1 MKNFT
6 NNFKQFTSRLSAR
19 WLIMALMMLAGS
31 SSALAYD
38 QSAVDLYFDNS
49 EAKWTNC
56 YVYIGHGSYTSCY
69 AMSRVS
75 GTQYLWKL
83 ASNFNG
89 GNKWGGA
96 SGWVVSKEKWWDSKN
111 SEDIY
116 KFVYHGNNN
125 VTDISTNA
133 WNATTIYKADGTTNV
148 NHYSTNCTVYKFS
161 TSTKSNYTVTINTVT
176 GGTLTVKDYDNNAVS
191 SGASKI
197 KLTVLKF
204 SESASPGYS
213 LQEVKINNG
222 STTTTILAADL
233 GTTYTLKSNVTITP
247 VWKKDCTPPTLT
259 LNKTSASVNKG
270 ETVNLT
276 TLSEA
281 TVTSGTIEWSTSETG
296 TPVISEEQKIDATKK
311 YYARAVGDC
320 KSPAQDFTVN
330 VACEEDFYLVGAS
343 SDIFGDVWN
352 PAQTVNKMDCNLNVR
367 TKTYTNVTLSKGT
380 YEYKYSD
387 SKGWQGSQY
396 PSDGTNKSFTI
407 AEDGVYNITF
417 TATGTSKSITGS
429 EVTVESACD
438 DVTFSWETAPV
449 NMNYGETKNIVATL
463 NPAEAGTVSYTAS
476 PEGIIT
482 FSDNQYTAVG
492 KGDVTITATANLND
506 DYCPVSDLIK
516 SIKVTCPTPDQPKL
530 SEGKAIL
537 DNCGNVVDGII
548 LIENYANY
556 GVGYTFEL
564 DDTSIRPANDGTISV
579 STAKEYIVKVTN
591 ECGTSNQAS
600 VTITKTT
607 IRAPKTDFEVS
618 ISYPQ
623 VAYANNNGSINID
636 LSGSER
642 NVKYYLYKDGREV
655 VDSEKTGDGKGL
667 RWEGIKETGTYTVK
681 AYNPC
686 DLGKIG
692 MTSSVDYTC
701 MSNLNIAFADDKTTF
716 CPGEKTTVTIT
727 FTGTGKGD
735 EITNAGKFG
744 WQWTG
749 SNYDYESVYLTE
761 SGITM
766 PVTINAN
773 GSIQLNVKTCNGTLS
788 SNTLDFTV
796 VTAPEKP
803 VLDKYSNE
811 ICTAESAE
819 ITISPYNDSYN
830 YNLYKG
836 EQKVD
841 TPEFNAGVFTVSE
854 AGSYTVKAVEAE
866 CSLASAPSD
875 PFTLTTRGTTITP
888 SVAEIHPYEVVNFT
902 AGEQAKWAL
911 YTNPSSGSQ
920 LSDDDAKY
928 SGKDT
933 AYITKGE
940 STTTTFKGEVANGY
954 VIHATVGDCTASY
967 TFNVVEDPDNCQ

>member
-19 WLIMALMMLAGS
+19 WLIMALMLLLGTSSAWAVNLKGGEILYFKPNDNWKKDGARFAMFLCNGS
-31 SSALAYD
+31 SGD
-38 QSAVDLYFDNS
+38 QWISMTSSVAGYYQAEVPTGDYKNIIFCRMNGGNSTNNWDNKWNQTADLTFD
-49 EAKWTNC
+49 
-56 YVYIGHGSYTSCY
+56 
-69 AMSRVS
+69 
-75 GTQYLWKL
+75 GTKDIFVL
-83 ASNFNG
+83 ASNAA
-89 GNKWGGA
+89 WDGA
-96 SGWVVSKEKWWDSKN
+96 SATW
-111 SEDIY
+111 Y
-116 KFVYHGNNN
+116 
-125 VTDISTNA
+125 
-133 WNATTIYKADGTTNV
+133 ATTKSYVLHGSFNNYTDVSFPANLNITEGTYQFKVKETVKYNTTTITDNWYGNDGTMTRDGESVQSGGWTMELGKNDCKITADV
-148 NHYSTNCTVYKFS
+148 TGNYTFTFD
-161 TSTKSNYTVTINTVT
+161 TSTKKVTVTYPAKCI
-176 GGTLTVKDYDNNAVS
+176 
-191 SGASKI
+191 
-197 KLTVLKF
+197 
-204 SESASPGYS
+204 
-213 LQEVKINNG
+213 
-222 STTTTILAADL
+222 TT
-233 GTTYTLKSNVTITP
+233 S
-247 VWKKDCTPPTLT
+247 
-259 LNKTSASVNKG
+259 
-270 ETVNLT
+270 
-276 TLSEA
+276 
-281 TVTSGTIEWSTSETG
+281 
-296 TPVISEEQKIDATKK
+296 
-311 YYARAVGDC
+311 
-320 KSPAQDFTVN
+320 
-330 VACEEDFYLVGAS
+330 
-343 SDIFGDVWN
+343 
-352 PAQTVNKMDCNLNVR
+352 
-367 TKTYTNVTLSKGT
+367 
-380 YEYKYSD
+380 
-387 SKGWQGSQY
+387 
-396 PSDGTNKSFTI
+396 
-407 AEDGVYNITF
+407 
-417 TATGTSKSITGS
+417 
-429 EVTVESACD
+429 
-438 DVTFSWETAPV
+438 FSWETEPV

-463 NPAEAGTVSYTAS
+463 NPAEAGTVSYNAS
-476 PEGIIT
+476 PAGIVTINNNNT
-482 FSDNQYTAVG
+482 YTAVG
-492 KGDVTITATANLND
+492 KGDVTITATAALNNG
-506 DYCPVSDLIK
+506 YCDVDQLSKGIT
-516 SIKVTCPTPDQPKL
+516 VTCPTPDQPKL

-537 DNCGNVVDGII
+537 DNCENVVDGSI

-642 NVKYYLYKDGREV
+642 NVKYYLYKDGSEV
-655 VDSEKTGDGKGL
+655 VDSEKTGDGKAL

-735 EITNAGKFG
+735 ENTNPDKYG
-744 WQWTG
+744 WQWGG
-749 SNYDYESVYLTE
+749 SNYSYESIYLNE

-766 PVTINAN
+766 PLTINGD
-773 GSIQLNVKTCNGTLS
+773 GSISLAVKSCNSTVD
-788 SNTLDFTV
+788 SNTLVFTV

-819 ITISPYNDSYN
+819 ITISPYDNACTYK
-830 YNLYKG
+830 LYKG
-836 EQKVD
+836 VNEVE
-841 TPEFNAGVFTVSE
+841 TPEFNEGVFTVSE

-888 SVAEIHPYEVVNFT
+888 SVAEIHPYEVVTFT

-940 STTTTFKGEVANGY
+940 STTTTFKGEAANGY

>member
-19 WLIMALMMLAGS
+19 WLIMALMMLVGT
-31 SSALAYD
+31 SSAWADKVLYLNAGPWNDDSTAWFEVWAWKNGSDGAWYSVEHISGEYYKMVVAD
-38 QSAVDLYFDNS
+38 NVDRIKLLRKGPNHSSHSWD
-49 EAKWTNC
+49 KWNET
-56 YVYIGHGSYTSCY
+56 G
-69 AMSRVS
+69 
-75 GTQYLWKL
+75 
-83 ASNFNG
+83 
-89 GNKWGGA
+89 
-96 SGWVVSKEKWWDSKN
+96 
-111 SEDIY
+111 
-116 KFVYHGNNN
+116 
-125 VTDISTNA
+125 DISTESGKDLFTITG
-133 WNATTIYKADGTTNV
+133 WSYGSWYATTKSYVLHGSFNNYTDLTFPAEVNITKGNYQFKVKETVKYNTTTITDNWYGNDGTMTRDGESVQSGGWTMELGKNDCKITADV
-148 NHYSTNCTVYKFS
+148 TGDYTFTFD
-161 TSTKSNYTVTINTVT
+161 TSTKKVTVTYPAKCI
-176 GGTLTVKDYDNNAVS
+176 
-191 SGASKI
+191 
-197 KLTVLKF
+197 
-204 SESASPGYS
+204 
-213 LQEVKINNG
+213 
-222 STTTTILAADL
+222 TT
-233 GTTYTLKSNVTITP
+233 
-247 VWKKDCTPPTLT
+247 
-259 LNKTSASVNKG
+259 
-270 ETVNLT
+270 
-276 TLSEA
+276 
-281 TVTSGTIEWSTSETG
+281 
-296 TPVISEEQKIDATKK
+296 
-311 YYARAVGDC
+311 
-320 KSPAQDFTVN
+320 
-330 VACEEDFYLVGAS
+330 
-343 SDIFGDVWN
+343 
-352 PAQTVNKMDCNLNVR
+352 
-367 TKTYTNVTLSKGT
+367 
-380 YEYKYSD
+380 
-387 SKGWQGSQY
+387 
-396 PSDGTNKSFTI
+396 
-407 AEDGVYNITF
+407 
-417 TATGTSKSITGS
+417 
-429 EVTVESACD
+429 
-438 DVTFSWETAPV
+438 TFSWDTEPID
-449 NMNYGETKNIVATL
+449 MKYGETKDIVATL
-463 NPAEAGTVSYTAS
+463 DPDAAGSVAYTAS
-476 PEGIIT
+476 PANIVTINNNT
-482 FSDNQYTAVG
+482 YTAVG
-492 KGDVTITATANLND
+492 KGAVTITATVALND
-506 DYCPVSDLIK
+506 GYCDVEQLSKEIT
-516 SIKVTCPTPDQPKL
+516 VTCPTPGQPKL

-537 DNCGNVVDGII
+537 DNCGNVVDGSI

-556 GVGYTFEL
+556 GAGYTFQL
-564 DDTSIRPANDGTISV
+564 DGNNVTPANDGTISV

-600 VTITKTT
+600 VTISKTT
-607 IRAPKTDFEVS
+607 IVAPRTDYQVS

-623 VAYANNNGSINID
+623 EAYANNNGSINID

-642 NVKYYLYKDGREV
+642 DVKYYLYKDGSEV
-655 VDSEKTGDGKGL
+655 VGSEKTGNGKGL

-686 DLGKIG
+686 DKDKIG
-692 MTSSVDYTC
+692 MTGSVDYTC
-701 MSNLNIAFADDKTTF
+701 MSSLNLAFAEDQTTF

-788 SNTLDFTV
+788 SNTLNFTV

-819 ITISPYNDSYN
+819 ITISPYDNACTYK
-830 YNLYKG
+830 LYKG
-836 EQKVD
+836 VNEVE

-940 STTTTFKGEVANGY
+940 STTTTFKGEAANGY